1 MYWGEA
7 GSVKDKD
14 KTTLSRRARRV
25 LDPARALP
33 EKPAHCSDPSIK
45 LSCQSIP

>member
-14 KTTLSRRARRV
+14 KTTYSKRAWRV
-25 LDPARALP
+25 LDPAKALP
-33 EKPAHCSDPSIK
+33 EKPAHFSDPSNK